1 MRTLIDDVFDEL
13 IDDLNRWHK
22 KYGHDEDFIEEGLI
36 SLKDITD
43 DYSDYSDYQI
53 SELNQ
58 DKSWARVDEA
68 IEEERIRQ
76 YENS

>member
-22 KYGHDEDFIEEGLI
+22 KYGYDEDFVEEGLI

-43 DYSDYSDYQI
+43 DYSNYSDYQI

-58 DKSWARVDEA
+58 DKSWAGVDEA
-68 IEEERIRQ
+68 IEEGRIRK
-76 YENS
+76 YE